1 MMKKREEFE
10 FIKMIS
16 LIIFILVLIL
26 TNSLSIKVLALN
38 EDSVT
43 TTTIPLYDN
52 ELINNGNNSMM
63 LPGSNMT
70 FGSSL
75 DNAKMHLMEAIMDI
89 EDNNIDGALM
99 QLNMT
104 SNYIKMHEYE
114 MADMMLMINKMREVD
129 KNKIVN
135 ENVSSNVKK

>member
-1 MMKKREEFE
+1 MMKEKEFTY
-10 FIKMIS
+10 IQMIS
-16 LIIFILVLIL
+16 LIIFVFVLNLI
-26 TNSLSIKVLALN
+26 NSVSFKVLALN
-38 EDSVT
+38 EEPI
-43 TTTIPLYDN
+43 TTIQYEN
-52 ELINNGNNSMM
+52 ELVNGNNSMM

-104 SNYIKMHEYE
+104 SKDIKMHEQE
-114 MADMMLMINKMREVD
+114 MADMMLMMNKMKEVD
-129 KNKIVN
+129 KK
-135 ENVSSNVKK
+135 

>member
-1 MMKKREEFE
+1 MKSKEEFV
-10 FIKMIS
+10 FIKMRSS
-16 LIIFILVLIL
+16 LKIFVLVLIL
-26 TNSLSIKVLALN
+26 INSLSIKVLALN
-38 EDSVT
+38 ENSVDT
-43 TTTIPLYDN
+43 TSPPYDN
-52 ELINNGNNSMM
+52 ELINNTNDSVM

-114 MADMMLMINKMREVD
+114 MAEMILMINKML
-129 KNKIVN
+129 K
-135 ENVSSNVKK
+135 

>member
-1 MMKKREEFE
+1 MMKKREEFAL
-10 FIKMIS
+10 IKMTS
-16 LIIFILVLIL
+16 LIIFVLVLIL
-26 TNSLSIKVLALN
+26 TNSLSIKALALN

-43 TTTIPLYDN
+43 TTTIPPYDN
-52 ELINNGNNSMM
+52 ELINNGNKSMM

-75 DNAKMHLMEAIMDI
+75 DNAKMHLMEAIMDL

-104 SNYIKMHEYE
+104 SNYIKMHEHE
-114 MADMMLMINKMREVD
+114 LADMMFMINKMKEE
-129 KNKIVN
+129 NK
-135 ENVSSNVKK
+135 KTK